1 MLVDVKSLDGSNA
14 KRLLMAGSC
23 VPAVMFNVPAS
34 SPGGVGTVRSPDCG
48 LEEGGVELVEVKDG
62 LTSGLEQ

>member
-1 MLVDVKSLDGSNA
+1 MLADMKSLDGSNV

-48 LEEGGVELVEVKDG
+48 LEGGVEPVEMKDG
-62 LTSGLEQ
+62 LTSGLEL